1 MTTLRSI
8 GFVTLFVVALGGWTR
23 TGTRKEMLRVQV
35 RSASGAGAKVGV
47 HLRTRG
53 LYVMRD
59 GGMFGQPSNV
69 DTTMSTPAEETLF
82 GVGDADL
89 EAVAPTGQLVMSVTR
104 VSPTASPARRL
115 TGHAFRVAHA
125 AFAEPY
131 EVSVVSPRTV
141 GTRERATH

>member
-1 MTTLRSI
+1 MTTLRSA
-8 GFVTLFVVALGGWTR
+8 GYFTLFVAALAGWTR

-35 RSASGAGAKVGV
+35 RSASGVSAKVGV

-53 LYVMRD
+53 LYLMRD
-59 GGMFGQPSNV
+59 GGMFGQPSNI
-69 DTTMSTPAEETLF
+69 DTTMSTPADVTLF

-89 EAVAPTGQLVMSVTR
+89 EAVAPAGRLVVSVTR

-115 TGHAFRVAHA
+115 NGHAFRIAHA

-131 EVSVVSPRTV
+131 EVSVVNPR
-141 GTRERATH
+141 